1 MNFATN
7 NQPITTFPLSNLSLQ
22 RLQHL
27 DSLGHQPPSTAPTP
41 EPSPQIDL
49 MEAITTILDNST
61 WFEEK
66 LEKRMEEITNE
77 LKDDIEELVERA
89 VDDAIDN
96 AIRGLD
102 LSDHIDVRE
111 VVKQA
116 VHEELNDTLSDEI
129 NNLLENASVT
139 ISV

>member
-1 MNFATN
+1 MNFANT
-7 NQPITTFPLSNLSLQ
+7 NQPITTFPLANLPSF
-22 RLQHL
+22 R
-27 DSLGHQPPSTAPTP
+27 LGHQQP
-41 EPSPQIDL
+41 EPQQQQQQPDL
-49 MEAITTILDNST
+49 IEAITTILDSST

-66 LEKRMEEITNE
+66 LEKRLKEIVD
-77 LKDDIEELVERA
+77 LLDIDERISHA

-102 LSDHIDVRE
+102 LNDHMDVRE
-111 VVKQA
+111 AVKQA
-116 VHEELNDTLSDEI
+116 VQEELNDNLSDEI

>member
-7 NQPITTFPLSNLSLQ
+7 NQPITTFPLSNL
-22 RLQHL
+22 
-27 DSLGHQPPSTAPTP
+27 SLGHQPPSTAPTP

-49 MEAITTILDNST
+49 MEAITTILDTST

-66 LEKRMEEITNE
+66 LEKRLKEIVDLMGIEEI
-77 LKDDIEELVERA
+77 IERA

-102 LSDHIDVRE
+102 LNDHMDVRE
-111 VVKQA
+111 VVKQV
-116 VHEELNDTLSDEI
+116 VHEELNDVLSDEI
-129 NNLLENASVT
+129 NNLLENASVS

>member
-7 NQPITTFPLSNLSLQ
+7 NQPITTFPLSSL
-22 RLQHL
+22 
-27 DSLGHQPPSTAPTP
+27 SLGHQPPSTAPTP
-41 EPSPQIDL
+41 QKEETMQQQPDL
-49 MEAITTILDNST
+49 IEAITTILDTST

-66 LEKRMEEITNE
+66 LNKRMEEITNE
-77 LKDDIEELVERA
+77 LKDDIEEIVERA

-96 AIRGLD
+96 AIRSLD
-102 LSDHIDVRE
+102 LNDHIDVQE
-111 VVKQA
+111 AVKQA

-139 ISV
+139 ISI

>member
-1 MNFATN
+1 MNFANT
-7 NQPITTFPLSNLSLQ
+7 NQPITTFPLTALK
-22 RLQHL
+22 
-27 DSLGHQPPSTAPTP
+27 SLGHQQPEPTP
-41 EPSPQIDL
+41 QQESQQPDL
-49 MEAITTILDNST
+49 IEAITTILDSST

-66 LEKRMEEITNE
+66 LNKRLEAITQE
-77 LKDDIEELVERA
+77 LKDDLEELVQHA

-102 LSDHIDVRE
+102 LNDHMDVRE
-111 VVKQA
+111 AVKQA
-116 VHEELNDTLSDEI
+116 VHEELNDNLSDEI